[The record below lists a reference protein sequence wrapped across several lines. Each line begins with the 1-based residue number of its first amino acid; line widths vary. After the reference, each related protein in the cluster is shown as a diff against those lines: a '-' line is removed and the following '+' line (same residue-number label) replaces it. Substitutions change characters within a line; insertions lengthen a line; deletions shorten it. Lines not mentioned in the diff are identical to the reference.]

1 MIRTPVGRFFER
13 VIGACKAYGA
23 PGARLARALAA
34 GALFFTAF
42 PVIPSAQAQQSPES
56 PYCANLRAQIARAGA
71 DARARRYRGAADKQR
86 ADYNRLTAR
95 GRALGCNRETIPF
108 FSEPLP
114 AECGGLNARI
124 AALRNN
130 IAAFERGA
138 SDDSQR
144 QALSARY
151 DAECRTPTGV
161 RRGPKNFFEE
171 LFGLDAS
178 EDPPGMAPSRG
189 MEPLDEDGE
198 GADGRPR
205 GGSMAICV
213 RDCDGGYFPV
223 SYAAGRADLDDLE
236 KLCRALC
243 PNASVKLYTRSQ
255 WRSMDSAVSIDGQP
269 YSEHPNALKF
279 QTRFDATCGCRPPD
293 KSWSEA
299 LAEAESILAE
309 RNKKDH
315 LVTDAQAEEMSRPI
329 VPGDPRA
336 GKRKATVAAPEAQT
350 GTAGTPAT
358 TQPDA
363 AGAQIWREVIGAD
376 GVARRVRVVAPTL

>member
-1 MIRTPVGRFFER
+1 MIRKQAGRSVLRLLTGR
-13 VIGACKAYGA
+13 VAYPQRGA
-23 PGARLARALAA
+23 ALAA
-34 GALFFTAF
+34 RIVAAVLLLCALQT
-42 PVIPSAQAQQSPES
+42 SAAHAQQPES

-71 DARARRYRGAADKQR
+71 DARARRYRSAADTQR
-86 ADYNRLTAR
+86 NEYNKLTAR

-124 AALRNN
+124 NALRNN

-161 RRGPKNFFEE
+161 RHGPKNFFEE

-189 MEPLDEDGE
+189 VAPTDEEGE

-213 RDCDGGYFPV
+213 RDCDGGFFPV
-223 SYAAGRADLDDLE
+223 SYSAGRSNLDDLE
-236 KLCRALC
+236 KLCRTLC
-243 PNASVKLYTRSQ
+243 PNASVRLYTRSQ
-255 WRSMDSAVSIDGQP
+255 WRGLETAVSIDGEP
-269 YSEHPNALKF
+269 YAGHPNALKF
-279 QTRFDATCGCRPPD
+279 QSRFDASCGCKPPE

-329 VPGDPRA
+329 APGDPRA
-336 GKRKATVAAPEAQT
+336 VKRKGAAAAPAARAIDAPPLA
-350 GTAGTPAT
+350 TAP
-358 TQPDA
+358 TQGDA
-363 AGAQIWREVIGAD
+363 PLYRDVIGAD

>member
-1 MIRTPVGRFFER
+1 MSVGRLFAR
-13 VIGACKAYGA
+13 VIGACNTYGA
-23 PGARLARALAA
+23 PHLRFASALPV
-34 GALFFTAF
+34 GALFLIVFQTPA
-42 PVIPSAQAQQSPES
+42 ALAQQQKAES

-71 DARARRYRGAADKQR
+71 DARARRYRSEADRQR

-108 FSEPLP
+108 FGTPLP

-151 DAECRTPTGV
+151 DAECRTPSGV

-178 EDPPGMAPSRG
+178 EDPPGMAQSRG
-189 MEPLDEDGE
+189 MDPFDEDGD

-213 RDCDGGYFPV
+213 RDCDGGFFPV
-223 SYAAGRADLDDLE
+223 SYTAGRADLDELD
-236 KLCRALC
+236 KLCHALC
-243 PNASVKLYTRSQ
+243 PNASVRLYTRSQ
-255 WRSMDSAVSIDGQP
+255 WRSLDSAVSIDGQP
-269 YSEHPNALKF
+269 YSAHPNALKF
-279 QTRFDATCGCRPPD
+279 QSRFDAACGCRPPD

-315 LVTDAQAEEMSRPI
+315 LVTDAQAEELSRPI
-329 VPGDPRA
+329 APGDPRA
-336 GKRKATVAAPEAQT
+336 GKRKAAVAAPEAQT

-358 TQPDA
+358 SPPDA
-363 AGAQIWREVIGAD
+363 GGASTWREIIGAD
-376 GVARRVRVVAPTL
+376 GVTRRVRVVAPTL

>member
-1 MIRTPVGRFFER
+1 MIRDQAGRSFAR
-13 VIGACKAYGA
+13 VCGAVAACPPRGSIF
-23 PGARLARALAA
+23 ALFVAAVALFA
-34 GALFFTAF
+34 GALPT
-42 PVIPSAQAQQSPES
+42 PPAQAQQPES

-71 DARARRYRGAADKQR
+71 DARARRYRTAADGQR
-86 ADYNRLTAR
+86 TEYNRLAAR

-108 FSEPLP
+108 FGEPLP
-114 AECGGLNARI
+114 TECGGLNARI
-124 AALRNN
+124 TALRNT
-130 IAAFERGA
+130 IATFERGA

-151 DAECRTPTGV
+151 DSECRTPTGV

-189 MEPLDEDGE
+189 VDPFDENGE

-213 RDCDGGYFPV
+213 RDCDGGFFPV
-223 SYAAGRADLDDLE
+223 SYAAGRASLDDLE
-236 KLCRALC
+236 SLCRALC
-243 PNASVKLYTRSQ
+243 PNAAVKLYTRSQ
-255 WRSMDSAVSIDGQP
+255 WRGLDTAVSIDGQP

-279 QTRFDATCGCRPPD
+279 QTSFDAKCGCRPPD

-299 LAEAESILAE
+299 LADAESILAE

-329 VPGDPRA
+329 APGDPRA
-336 GKRKATVAAPEAQT
+336 SKRKAPVVTPGARSVDAPPLAAAP
-350 GTAGTPAT
+350 TPA
-358 TQPDA
+358 DA
-363 AGAQIWREVIGAD
+363 PLYRDVIGSD
-376 GVARRVRVVAPTL
+376 GVSRRIRVVAPTL

>member
-1 MIRTPVGRFFER
+1 MIRTQVGRLLAR
-13 VIGACKAYGA
+13 VIGSRKAYGA
-23 PGARLARALAA
+23 PHQRFANALAGA
-34 GALFFTAF
+34 ALFFIAF
-42 PVIPSAQAQQSPES
+42 QTPAAQAQPQAES

-71 DARARRYRGAADKQR
+71 DARARRYRTEADRQR

-95 GRALGCNRETIPF
+95 GRALGCNREAIPF
-108 FSEPLP
+108 FSAPLP

-124 AALRNN
+124 TALRNN
-130 IAAFERGA
+130 IASFERGA

-151 DAECRTPTGV
+151 DAECRTPSGV

-178 EDPPGMAPSRG
+178 EDPPGMAQSRG
-189 MEPLDEDGE
+189 MAPVDEDGE

-213 RDCDGGYFPV
+213 RDCDGGFFPV
-223 SYAAGRADLDDLE
+223 SYAAGRAGLDDLE
-236 KLCRALC
+236 KLCHALC
-243 PNASVKLYTRSQ
+243 PNASVRLYTRSQ
-255 WRSMDSAVSIDGQP
+255 WRSLDSAVSIDGEP
-269 YSEHPNALKF
+269 YSAHPNALKF
-279 QTRFDATCGCRPPD
+279 QSRFDAACGCRPPD

-336 GKRKATVAAPEAQT
+336 GKRKTNVAAPEAQT
-350 GTAGTPAT
+350 GTAGTRAT
-358 TQPDA
+358 TPSDTG
-363 AGAQIWREVIGAD
+363 GAQTWREIIGTD